1 MTWPFENNTNGIVKN
16 LAKRNLKSE
25 KRRNVMVII
34 SVVLAA
40 FLISLSGL
48 AGVSLMQTEKKK
60 VIDTYEATYV
70 QVDETHIEELREV
83 PEFARVGEYYMYGE
97 EVSTQGFKGFFVYAD
112 KETMYMARSQMNLAD
127 GDLPEEKNE
136 IVVSKEWL
144 SKFFPDCHIGDSVT
158 LDTES
163 FSGEYTIS
171 GILDTTGQEKQNI
184 YSFLISKEMLEQC
197 TKYEPDGYFAYVH
210 LNHVNQLD
218 GELIKSYVQKIKE
231 ELQIPG
237 VGFHDAYFRYIDGD
251 ISMENVLLLMAFA
264 GIVLV
269 GGCVVIQS
277 IFRISIIDKIKSYG
291 QLRTVGATKKQIMR
305 IVKKEGHS
313 LGWKGMSIGIL
324 LGLGVTLLLFPKGFS
339 LSGYLLVIGCT
350 VLICWTM
357 ICLSIRK
364 PVKLAADISPVEAV
378 RFTSLQKKIKNRAKR
393 KKISPC
399 SLGMLNFRRDW
410 KKTVSIVFSL
420 SLGGILLL
428 AVSSLLLLQS
438 PEKMARQHFKNGDY
452 KIYMDSDKEHID
464 ILKQGNPLNEELKQ
478 EILGI
483 DGVEEI
489 LVTRK
494 SAGYEATFHGLT
506 ARGTCDMITNENKEL
521 LAQAV
526 VEGSMPGDNSILLKD
541 DYRDFDGKEKLG
553 ETIELSLGEKT
564 IPVTIS
570 GFFDGKKTD
579 FASGH
584 GPIGV
589 DGPMM
594 FLSEEL
600 FQELIPDVT
609 NFDYSWDIVCD
620 PEKSEKVGKALENLI
635 VSHTDIGLDTFED
648 KRSLKASFYMAIQDD
663 CIRKNPFEFKLS
675 DVLEDDTE
683 QKVILTP
690 EQEERLLA
698 FMEKDKIYSKYYDE
712 VVLLLETGLR
722 ISEFCGLT
730 THIDMQNR
738 ILNIDHQL
746 LKDSEMGYYIETPK
760 TKNGK
765 RELPLTERAYQA
777 IQRILKNRGKAQPLI
792 VGGYSNFLFL
802 NREGLPKVAGNYEG
816 MVRGLIKKYNKYH
829 TDKLPNITP
838 HSFRHTYCT
847 NMANRGMNP
856 NTLQYLM
863 GHANITMTLG
873 YYAHG
878 TFQSAKAELERLAC

>member
-25 KRRNVMVII
+25 KRRNIMVII

-48 AGVSLMQTEKKK
+48 VGVSLMQTEKKK

-70 QVDETHIEELREV
+70 QVDEAHIEELKQV

-97 EVSTQGFKGFFVYAD
+97 EVSTQGFNGFFAYAD
-112 KETMYMARSQMNLAD
+112 KETLYMARSQMKLAD
-127 GDLPEEKNE
+127 GDLPIEKNE

-171 GILDTTGQEKQNI
+171 GILDTTGQEKQNM

-197 TKYEPDGYFAYVH
+197 KKYEPDGFFAYVH
-210 LNHVNQLD
+210 LKNVDQLD

-237 VGFHDAYFRYIDGD
+237 VGFQDAYFRYIDGE

-291 QLRTVGATKKQIMR
+291 QLRTIGATKKQIMR

-324 LGLGVTLLLFPKGFS
+324 LGLGVTLLLFPRGFS
-339 LSGYLLVIGCT
+339 LLGYLFVIGCT

-364 PVKLAADISPVEAV
+364 PVKLAANISPVEAV
-378 RFTSLQKKIKNRAKR
+378 RFTLPQKKIKNRTKR

-410 KKTVSIVFSL
+410 KKTVSIMFSL

-428 AVSSLLLLQS
+428 AVSSLLILQS
-438 PEKMARQHFKNGDY
+438 PEKLARQYFKNGDY

-464 ILKQGNPLNEELKQ
+464 LLKQGNPLNEELKQ
-478 EILGI
+478 EILDI
-483 DGVEEI
+483 DGVEGI

-494 SAGYEATFHGLT
+494 SAGFEATSHEIT
-506 ARGTCDMITNENKEL
+506 TRGVCDMITKKNRKL
-521 LAQAV
+521 VAQTV
-526 VEGSMPGDNSILLKD
+526 VEGSMPDNNGILLPY
-541 DYRDFDGKEKLG
+541 DYRGFDGKEKLG

-570 GFFDGKKTD
+570 GFYDLEKTI

-594 FLSEEL
+594 FLPEKL
-600 FQELIPDVT
+600 LQKLIPDVT
-609 NFDYSWDIVCD
+609 NFDYSWDIVCNPD
-620 PEKSEKVGKALENLI
+620 KSEKVGKALENLV

-648 KRSLKASFYMAIQDD
+648 RVDSFGYMNVAYGIMQVISWFIFLFGVINLINTTLSNQYSRRQENSVLRSVGLAPKQLAQMAVWEGMGYVVSSILLMLA
-663 CIRKNPFEFKLS
+663 IGLPITLLVWRKFSISSYAGRILPYEFPWLQMG
-675 DVLEDDTE
+675 VY
-683 QKVILTP
+683 V
-690 EQEERLLA
+690 
-698 FMEKDKIYSKYYDE
+698 
-712 VVLLLETGLR
+712 VVLVTV
-722 ISEFCGLT
+722 EF
-730 THIDMQNR
+730 
-738 ILNIDHQL
+738 ILSVWTIRRQKKQSL
-746 LKDSEMGYYIETPK
+746 IEQM
-760 TKNGK
+760 
-765 RELPLTERAYQA
+765 RAM
-777 IQRILKNRGKAQPLI
+777 
-792 VGGYSNFLFL
+792 
-802 NREGLPKVAGNYEG
+802 E
-816 MVRGLIKKYNKYH
+816 
-829 TDKLPNITP
+829 
-838 HSFRHTYCT
+838 
-847 NMANRGMNP
+847 
-856 NTLQYLM
+856 
-863 GHANITMTLG
+863 
-873 YYAHG
+873 
-878 TFQSAKAELERLAC
+878 

>member
-48 AGVSLMQTEKKK
+48 VGVSLMQTEKKK

-70 QVDETHIEELREV
+70 QVDEAHIEELKQV
-83 PEFARVGEYYMYGE
+83 PEFARVGEYYMYGKE
-97 EVSTQGFKGFFVYAD
+97 SSTQGFNGFFAYAD
-112 KETMYMARSQMNLAD
+112 KETLYMARSQMKLAD
-127 GDLPEEKNE
+127 GDLPIEKNE

-171 GILDTTGQEKQNI
+171 GILDTTGQEKQNM

-197 TKYEPDGYFAYVH
+197 KKYEPDGFFAYVH
-210 LNHVNQLD
+210 LKNVDQLD

-237 VGFHDAYFRYIDGD
+237 VGFQDAYFRYIDGD

-291 QLRTVGATKKQIMR
+291 QLRTIGATKKQIMR

-324 LGLGVTLLLFPKGFS
+324 LGLGVTLLLFPRGFS
-339 LSGYLLVIGCT
+339 LLGYLLVIGCT

-364 PVKLAADISPVEAV
+364 PVKLAANISPVEAV
-378 RFTSLQKKIKNRAKR
+378 RFTSPQKKIKNRTKR

-410 KKTVSIVFSL
+410 KKTVSIMFSL

-428 AVSSLLLLQS
+428 AVSSLLILQS
-438 PEKMARQHFKNGDY
+438 PEKLARQYFKNGDY
-452 KIYMDSDKEHID
+452 KIYMDSDKEHINL
-464 ILKQGNPLNEELKQ
+464 LKQGNPLNEELKQ
-478 EILGI
+478 EILDI

-494 SAGYEATFHGLT
+494 SAGFGATSHEIT
-506 ARGTCDMITNENKEL
+506 ARGVCDMITKENREL
-521 LAQAV
+521 LTQAV
-526 VEGSMPGDNSILLKD
+526 VEGSMPDNNGILLPYN
-541 DYRDFDGKEKLG
+541 YRGFDGKEKLG

-570 GFFDGKKTD
+570 GYFDAKQIIA

-584 GPIGV
+584 GSIGV

-594 FLSEEL
+594 FLPEEL

-609 NFDYSWDIVCD
+609 NFDYSWDIVCNPD
-620 PEKSEKVGKALENLI
+620 KSEKVGKALENLV

-648 KRSLKASFYMAIQDD
+648 RVDSFGYMNVVYGIMQVISWFIFLFGVINLINTTLSNQYSRRQENSVLCSVGLAPKQLTQMAVWEGMGYVVSSILLMLAIGLP
-663 CIRKNPFEFKLS
+663 ITLLVWRKFSISSYAGRILPYEFPWLQMG
-675 DVLEDDTE
+675 VY
-683 QKVILTP
+683 V
-690 EQEERLLA
+690 
-698 FMEKDKIYSKYYDE
+698 
-712 VVLLLETGLR
+712 VVLVTV
-722 ISEFCGLT
+722 EF
-730 THIDMQNR
+730 
-738 ILNIDHQL
+738 ILSVWTIRRQKKQSL
-746 LKDSEMGYYIETPK
+746 IEQM
-760 TKNGK
+760 
-765 RELPLTERAYQA
+765 RAM
-777 IQRILKNRGKAQPLI
+777 
-792 VGGYSNFLFL
+792 
-802 NREGLPKVAGNYEG
+802 E
-816 MVRGLIKKYNKYH
+816 
-829 TDKLPNITP
+829 
-838 HSFRHTYCT
+838 
-847 NMANRGMNP
+847 
-856 NTLQYLM
+856 
-863 GHANITMTLG
+863 
-873 YYAHG
+873 
-878 TFQSAKAELERLAC
+878 